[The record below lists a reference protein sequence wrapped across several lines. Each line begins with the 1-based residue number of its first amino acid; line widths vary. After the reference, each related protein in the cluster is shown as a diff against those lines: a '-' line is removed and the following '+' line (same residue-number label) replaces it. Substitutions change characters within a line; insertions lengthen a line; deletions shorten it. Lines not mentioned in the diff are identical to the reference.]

1 MRRGPRVCKEFEVIV
16 VALVVGLV
24 IGGLGVYAWHMS
36 NVSVIRGELLIAKAG
51 AGSSDAMLAQF
62 KAAAQEAVSGST
74 DRLIQMTQEKIDKS
88 NQSAE
93 AEAAKRQVAVE
104 NLVKPV
110 GEQLIRLQE
119 HIGDVEKRRA
129 EDTGTVKQM
138 VAQLAESTKTLTL
151 ETHSLNNAMK
161 DNSVKGSWGERQ
173 LVRIVELAGMQ
184 EHCDF
189 EVQVHAT
196 GDDGSGRPDMVVRL
210 PQAQA
215 IVVDSKAPMNA
226 YMEACNSDDEKVVKE
241 RLKAHGD
248 AIAGHVDALSKRNY
262 TKLIDGSVDIVIMFV
277 PGDVFLTAAYEAR
290 PSLFD
295 DALKKG
301 VFIATPVTLI
311 ALLKAVSYGWNQDML
326 SRNAA
331 EIAALG
337 GTLVERVKTFAET
350 FSKVGTS
357 LKASVDH
364 YNKAVGS
371 IEGRLLPTARSM
383 QDLAKLNAIPIPELS
398 QLEVITRIPIADEL
412 LPGVGESD

>member
-1 MRRGPRVCKEFEVIV
+1 MIVI
-16 VALVVGLV
+16 ALVVGLV

-36 NVSVIRGELLIAKAG
+36 NVAVMKGELVAAQAG
-51 AGSSDAMLAQF
+51 AGSSDAMLDQF

-74 DRLIQMTQEKIDKS
+74 DRLIQMTQEKIDQS
-88 NQSAE
+88 NQAAE

-110 GEQLIRLQE
+110 GEQLTKLQQ
-119 HIGDVEKRRA
+119 HIGEVEKKRA
-129 EDTGTVKQM
+129 EDSGTVRQM
-138 VAQLAESTKTLTL
+138 VQQLAASTSTLTT
-151 ETHSLNNAMK
+151 ETRALNSAMK
-161 DNSVKGSWGERQ
+161 DSSVRGSWGEIQ
-173 LVRIVELAGMQ
+173 LKRIVELAGMQ

-189 EVQVHAT
+189 EVQVHVS
-196 GDDGSGRPDMVVRL
+196 GEDGSGRPDMVVRL

-215 IVVDSKAPMNA
+215 IVVDSKAPLTA
-226 YMEACNSDDEKVVKE
+226 YMDAAGSDDEFYVKA
-241 RLKAHGD
+241 RMKAHGD
-248 AIAGHVDALSKRNY
+248 AMASHVDALSKRKY
-262 TKLIDGSVDIVIMFV
+262 TELINGSVDIVIMFV

-290 PSLFD
+290 PGLFD

-326 SRNAA
+326 SRNAE

-337 GTLVERVKTFAET
+337 GTLVDRVKIFAET

-383 QDLAKLNAIPIPELS
+383 QDLAKLNATPIPELN
-398 QLEVITRIPIADEL
+398 QIEAIPRIPVADEL
-412 LPGVGESD
+412 LPGAAELE

>member
-1 MRRGPRVCKEFEVIV
+1 MIVI
-16 VALVVGLV
+16 ALIVGLV

-36 NVSVIRGELLIAKAG
+36 NVSVMRAELVTAQAG
-51 AGSSDAMLAQF
+51 AGSSEAMLAQF

-74 DRLIQMTQEKIDKS
+74 DRLIQMTQEKIDQS
-88 NQSAE
+88 NQSAA

-110 GEQLIRLQE
+110 GDQLTKLQQ
-119 HIGDVEKRRA
+119 HIGEVEKKRA
-129 EDTGTVKQM
+129 EDSGTVKQM
-138 VAQLAESTKTLTL
+138 VQQLAASTSTLTT
-151 ETHSLNNAMK
+151 ETRALNSAMK
-161 DNSVKGSWGERQ
+161 DSSVRGSWGEIQ
-173 LVRIVELAGMQ
+173 LKRIVELAGMQ

-189 EVQVHAT
+189 EVQVHVS
-196 GDDGSGRPDMVVRL
+196 GEDGSGRPDMVVRL

-215 IVVDSKAPMNA
+215 IVVDSKAPLTA
-226 YMEACNSDDEKVVKE
+226 YMDASGSDDEIYVKA
-241 RLKAHGD
+241 RMKAHGE
-248 AIAGHVDALSKRNY
+248 AMASHVDALSKRKY
-262 TKLIDGSVDIVIMFV
+262 TDLINGSVDIVIMFV

-290 PSLFD
+290 PGLFD

-326 SRNAA
+326 SRNAE

-364 YNKAVGS
+364 YNRAVGS

-383 QDLAKLNAIPIPELS
+383 QDLAKLNA
-398 QLEVITRIPIADEL
+398 TPIAELNQIEAIPRAPVAEEL
-412 LPGVGESD
+412 LPGAAKLE

>member
-1 MRRGPRVCKEFEVIV
+1 MIVI
-16 VALVVGLV
+16 ALIVGLV
-24 IGGLGVYAWHMS
+24 IGGLGVFAWHMS
-36 NVSVIRGELLIAKAG
+36 NVSVMRAELVTAQAG
-51 AGSSDAMLAQF
+51 AGSSDAMLDQF

-74 DRLIQMTQEKIDKS
+74 DRLIQMTQEKIDQS

-110 GEQLIRLQE
+110 GEQLTKLQQ
-119 HIGDVEKRRA
+119 HIGEVEKKRA
-129 EDTGTVKQM
+129 EDSGTVRQM
-138 VAQLAESTKTLTL
+138 VAQLAESTKTLTA

-161 DNSVKGSWGERQ
+161 DNSVKGSWGEIQ
-173 LVRIVELAGMQ
+173 LKRIVELAGMQ

-189 EVQVHAT
+189 EVQVHAS
-196 GDDGSGRPDMVVRL
+196 GDNGAGRPDLVVRL

-248 AIAGHVDALSKRNY
+248 AMAGHVDALSKRNY
-262 TKLIDGSVDIVIMFV
+262 TRLIDGSVDIVIMFV

-290 PSLFD
+290 PTLFD
-295 DALKKG
+295 EALKKG

-326 SRNAA
+326 SRNAD
-331 EIAALG
+331 EIARLG
-337 GTLVERVKTFAET
+337 ATLLDRIKTFADT
-350 FSKVGTS
+350 FSKVGKS
-357 LKASVDH
+357 LKSSVES
-364 YNKAVGS
+364 YNDAVGS
-371 IEGRLLPTARSM
+371 MERRLLPTAREM
-383 QDLAKLNAIPIPELS
+383 QHLGKINAVPIAEMNQIEAIP
-398 QLEVITRIPIADEL
+398 RIPVADEL
-412 LPGVGESD
+412 LPGAAELE

>member
-1 MRRGPRVCKEFEVIV
+1 MIVI
-16 VALVVGLV
+16 ALLVGLV
-24 IGGLGVYAWHMS
+24 IGGLGVFAWHMS
-36 NVSVIRGELLIAKAG
+36 NVSVMRAELVTAQAG
-51 AGSSDAMLAQF
+51 AGSSEAMLDQF

-74 DRLIQMTQEKIDKS
+74 DRLIQMTQEKIDQS
-88 NQSAE
+88 NQSAA
-93 AEAAKRQVAVE
+93 AEAARRQVAVE

-110 GEQLIRLQE
+110 GDQLTKLQE
-119 HIGDVEKRRA
+119 HIGAVEQRRA
-129 EDTGTVKQM
+129 QDSGTVRQM
-138 VAQLAESTKTLTL
+138 VEQLAASTNTLTT
-151 ETHSLNNAMK
+151 ETRALNSAMK
-161 DNSVKGSWGERQ
+161 DNRVRGTWGEKQLRQ
-173 LVRIVELAGMQ
+173 VVELAGMQ
-184 EHCDF
+184 KHCDF
-189 EVQVHAT
+189 SEQVHT
-196 GDDGSGRPDMVVRL
+196 SGEDGAGRPDLVVRL

-215 IVVDSKAPMNA
+215 IVVDSKAPLTA
-226 YMEACNSDDEKVVKE
+226 YLEAHNSDDEVYIKA

-248 AIAGHVDALSKRNY
+248 AMAGHADALSKRNY
-262 TKLIDGSVDIVIMFV
+262 TTLVQGSVDIVIMFV

-326 SRNAA
+326 SRNAE
-331 EIAALG
+331 EISALG
-337 GTLVERVKTFAET
+337 GTLVDRVKTFAET

-383 QDLAKLNAIPIPELS
+383 QDLAKLNATPIPELN
-398 QLEVITRIPIADEL
+398 QIEAIPRIPVADEL
-412 LPGVGESD
+412 LPGAAELE